1 MENNIVTWDF
11 MGWQATT
18 APDVGVQLNWNKTL
32 MEKLTEIS
40 SQINRNSRMGGAD
53 TITMYPAL
61 EGLLHPD
68 YYDNHRKVLMGNI
81 KVVLDE
87 NIDKYVIEL
96 KNLELLEN
104 LNTIPDTSTPGMI
117 KMRLL
122 KNCTEEEITNY
133 IEGLIGFVIIE
144 NLIVNWYEKF
154 Y

>member
-1 MENNIVTWDF
+1 MENNIITWDF

-32 MEKLTEIS
+32 LETFTKIS
-40 SQINRNSRMGGAD
+40 SQINRNSLRGGAD

-68 YYDNHRKVLMGNI
+68 YYDNHRKMLMGNI

-87 NIDKYVIEL
+87 TVDKYAI
-96 KNLELLEN
+96 KLEN
-104 LNTIPDTSTPGMI
+104 LGVLEDLKTIPDTSVPGEVTF
-117 KMRLL
+117 KPLSV
-122 KNCTEEEITNY
+122 CTEEQVVNY

-144 NLIVNWYEKF
+144 NLTVN
-154 Y
+154 